1 MTSPLHWSIT
11 MTIEYDE
18 KGKFYTDVVKKLP
31 ISALIQT
38 TTHLVR
44 GLIHVRQGERLK
56 NELERDEKFLAVT
69 QATVHAAD
77 DKVLFTSPFM
87 ALQRAQIVW
96 LMPTEEDQEDIT
108 NDGS

>member
-1 MTSPLHWSIT
+1 

-18 KGKFYTDVVKKLP
+18 KGKYYTDVVKKHP
-31 ISALIQT
+31 ISAVIQT

-56 NELERDEKFLAVT
+56 NELEREEKFLAVT
-69 QATVHAAD
+69 NATIHGVD
-77 DKVLFTSPFM
+77 DHVLFSPPFI

-96 LMPTEEDQEDIT
+96 LMPVDEETQEDFDHGNT
-108 NDGS
+108 

>member
-1 MTSPLHWSIT
+1 

-31 ISALIQT
+31 ISAVIQT

-69 QATVHAAD
+69 QAAIYGAD
-77 DKVLFTSPFM
+77 NQIIFSSPFM
-87 ALQRAQIVW
+87 ALQRSQIVW
-96 LMPTEEDQEDIT
+96 LMPVDEDDREGVDA
-108 NDGS
+108 